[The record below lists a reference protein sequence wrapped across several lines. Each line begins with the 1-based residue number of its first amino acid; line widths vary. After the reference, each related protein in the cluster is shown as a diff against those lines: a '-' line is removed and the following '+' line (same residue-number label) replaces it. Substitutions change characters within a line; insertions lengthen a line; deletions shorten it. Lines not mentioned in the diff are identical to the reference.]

1 MKHIILVMLTMVLMG
16 LLAACTGGGGE
27 ATAVPATLSVP
38 ATSTAAAPATAGPAA
53 YPVET
58 AVPDTGMAYP
68 ALEAT
73 AVVGP
78 SYPGPNDPDRL
89 PPQSAPEGG
98 SPETLAALADLV
110 SQDLAQRLSLDVSQI
125 TVSSSE
131 EVQWPDSSLGCP
143 APGYAYMQVITPGYK
158 LTLQANGVPYEY
170 HTDLN
175 QHFVLCGQDGQ
186 PVP

>member
-1 MKHIILVMLTMVLMG
+1 
-16 LLAACTGGGGE
+16 
-27 ATAVPATLSVP
+27 
-38 ATSTAAAPATAGPAA
+38 
-53 YPVET
+53 
-58 AVPDTGMAYP
+58 
-68 ALEAT
+68 LEAT

-78 SYPGPNDPDRL
+78 SYPGPNDPNRL

-98 SPETLAALADLV
+98 SPETLAAITDLV
-110 SQDLAQRLSLDVSQI
+110 SQDLAQRLALDVSQI

-131 EVQWPDSSLGCP
+131 EVDWPDSSLGCP

-158 LTLQANGVPYEY
+158 LILQANGTAYEY

-186 PVP
+186 PVS